1 MYYILIKDEKINGC
15 GQCQCLNEDYTN
27 LEVTEEVYNAFVENP
42 DKYIYQDGEI
52 VENPNYEQE
61 KTKKERERLDNLSM
75 TRGDVFEALI
85 LAKGLGKTQ
94 IRAMIE
100 KAKLEDITKALYLN
114 RFDEA
119 LEFYRGYPI
128 FDMLGQAL
136 GITGEMLDKFFET
149 KDYHYLT
156 TCKLTIK
163 PTPEEAIVTIEPD
176 PTPYGETAH
185 YKVECE
191 GYKTVEID
199 IEMLQDTELE
209 IKLEAIEETE
219 ETKEKTEVT
228 DRDNLTVGEDTEKD
242 NL

>member
-1 MYYILIKDEKINGC
+1 MIKYASIIN
-15 GQCQCLNEDYTN
+15 
-27 LEVTEEVYNAFVENP
+27 
-42 DKYIYQDGEI
+42 
-52 VENPNYEQE
+52 E
-61 KTKKERERLDNLSM
+61 KTGLCSVGTGTNSDFYRSIGMQQLDVKQSDIDGAWYISDKCPMKTDEEKVKEERERLDNLSM

-85 LAKGLGKTQ
+85 LAKGLGKAQ

-100 KAKLEDITKALYLN
+100 KAELDTVTKTLYLN

-136 GITGEMLDKFFET
+136 GITGKMLDKFFET
-149 KDYHYLT
+149 KDFHYLN

-163 PTPEEAIVTIEPD
+163 PIPKNATVTIEPN

-191 GYKTVEID
+191 GYKTVEND

-209 IKLEAIEETE
+209 IKLEAIKETSKTEEETE
-219 ETKEKTEVT
+219 AT
-228 DRDNLTVGEDTEKD
+228 DKDNLTVGEE
-242 NL
+242 

>member
-1 MYYILIKDEKINGC
+1 MFIAKINDSVV
-15 GQCQCLNEDYTN
+15 LVKDTLKELKDALKFRSYTSIEETDKDYVLYKGSFLTK
-27 LEVTEEVYNAFVENP
+27 EE
-42 DKYIYQDGEI
+42 IQ
-52 VENPNYEQE
+52 Q
-61 KTKKERERLDNLSM
+61 KERERLDNLSM

-85 LAKGLGKTQ
+85 LAKGLGKAQ

-100 KAKLEDITKALYLN
+100 KAELDDITKALYLN

-163 PTPEEAIVTIEPD
+163 PTPEEATVTIVPN
-176 PTPYGETAH
+176 PTPYGKTAH

-191 GYKTVEID
+191 GYKTVEND
-199 IEMLQDTELE
+199 IKMLQDEELE
-209 IKLEAIEETE
+209 IKLEAIKETSKTEEETE
-219 ETKEKTEVT
+219 ATNK
-228 DRDNLTVGEDTEKD
+228 DNLTVEEDTKKG